1 MSLIYNQYAPA
12 SAGGYVRTGSVPAPS
27 FVRRRG
33 NPERPQPQAH
43 QEHKKSPER
52 HEPSIKKDSPKKKG
66 FLDSILSGGLGNLI
80 PKGISGVLPKGMDW
94 GDILLLALFLLL
106 YLESG
111 DEDFLIILIVVA
123 FSIFK

>member
-27 FVRRRG
+27 FVRRRE
-33 NPERPQPQAH
+33 NSERPQPQAH

-66 FLDSILSGGLGNLI
+66 FPDSFLI
-80 PKGISGVLPKGMDW
+80 PKGISGILPKGMDW
-94 GDILLLALFLLL
+94 GDIMLLALFLLL